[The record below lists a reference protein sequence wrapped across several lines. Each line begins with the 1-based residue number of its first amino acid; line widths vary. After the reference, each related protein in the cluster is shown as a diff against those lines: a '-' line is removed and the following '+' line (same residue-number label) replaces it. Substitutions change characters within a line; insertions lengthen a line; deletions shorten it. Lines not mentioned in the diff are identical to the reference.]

1 MLSRR
6 NLIAL
11 GAGAL
16 SARAALPSVV
26 FAQTKYPD
34 RPIRL
39 VISFPPGG
47 SYDAVGRPWAD
58 KMKPLLGTVVVENVG
73 GGGGSLAAGQV
84 SRAQPD
90 GYTIL
95 LGGSGAVVL
104 YRLTRSRPQYNPEDL
119 EPVSVLAITSYAIAV
134 HPSVPARTL
143 KELVEYGK
151 ANPGKLSYGSAGVGS
166 LNHLAGE
173 LFKSL
178 VKSPDIVHV
187 PYRGAG
193 PAISDAISGQIPIVI
208 PAVNGQL
215 LEYHRGGQLRVLAVT
230 GQERLAG
237 APDIPIAAEAGV
249 PGLLVQNYICL
260 FTPTGTPAA
269 IKEQIALATNTGM
282 ADEALRQ
289 NFIRS
294 GVEPP
299 RDASADAFR
308 RFATDELARWTPI
321 IQGIGLKLD

>member
-1 MLSRR
+1 MLRR
-6 NLIAL
+6 RDVIAL
-11 GAGAL
+11 GTAL
-16 SARAALPSVV
+16 SVQAMMRGIAL
-26 FAQTKYPD
+26 AQEKYPD

-84 SRAQPD
+84 SRAAPD

-104 YRLTRSRPQYNPEDL
+104 YRLTRSRLQYNPDDL

-143 KELVEYGK
+143 KELVDYGR

-193 PAISDAISGQIPIVI
+193 PAIADAISGQIPIVI

-215 LEYHRGGQLRVLAVT
+215 LEYHRAGQLRVLAVT
-230 GQERLAG
+230 GRERLAG
-237 APDIPIAAEAGV
+237 APDIPTAAEAGV

-260 FTPTGTPAA
+260 FTPTGTPVA
-269 IKEQIALATNTGM
+269 IREQVARATTTGM

-294 GVEPP
+294 GFEPP
-299 RDASADAFR
+299 RDSSASAFR
-308 RFATDELARWTPI
+308 RFAVDELARWTPI
-321 IQGIGLKLD
+321 IQAIGLKLD